1 MVAMRNFVLLGALG
15 GALAQDGYY
24 ASTDRVMGGR
34 SNANVANSDG
44 ALRFTGDVNLNGGG
58 FANMVLWWDNGMD
71 LGGFAGIALD
81 FDAVPASEFGDA
93 PIAVQVDLQGGQRCS
108 LTGAFAIPT
117 TSASS
122 ASVREFVD
130 FSQLVAKGAWY
141 EYRSGGGVPSSCSGQ
156 TTSMGWV
163 NAIEFSIY
171 YQSGPFELTL
181 RNLEVLTTAPPLPEA
196 RADGAAGVL
205 AAALARGR
213 SLIRKVGSGVGSAQM
228 HQLAA
233 AAMETAAR
241 QVHTE
246 GLAAALDSARNSPIT
261 SRTTD
266 LFAALEAEIAS
277 PTAAMG
283 GEEEEEEEEAA
294 PPPATTQPPATTKPP
309 TTKPPPE
316 QTIETVTVEGVK
328 WAHIAPGCQMGT
340 NLLFL
345 GQQTLESC
353 AAACEVG
360 DACYGFEYGVDYG
373 GAERDFLAP
382 NECYLQ
388 VSPTWA
394 GETYQ
399 QCDGVLWNLD
409 LYLRQEEEE
418 VVVVAATTA
427 PPATTMA
434 TTAPPATAKPKK
446 VKACRN
452 KRKRCKVQFCHYTK
466 GKKKGKLKAKMRK
479 KCAKTCGVC
488 S

>member
-1 MVAMRNFVLLGALG
+1 
-15 GALAQDGYY
+15 
-24 ASTDRVMGGR
+24 
-34 SNANVANSDG
+34 
-44 ALRFTGDVNLNGGG
+44 
-58 FANMVLWWDNGMD
+58 
-71 LGGFAGIALD
+71 
-81 FDAVPASEFGDA
+81 
-93 PIAVQVDLQGGQRCS
+93 
-108 LTGAFAIPT
+108 
-117 TSASS
+117 
-122 ASVREFVD
+122 
-130 FSQLVAKGAWY
+130 
-141 EYRSGGGVPSSCSGQ
+141 
-156 TTSMGWV
+156 
-163 NAIEFSIY
+163 
-171 YQSGPFELTL
+171 
-181 RNLEVLTTAPPLPEA
+181 
-196 RADGAAGVL
+196 
-205 AAALARGR
+205 
-213 SLIRKVGSGVGSAQM
+213 
-228 HQLAA
+228 
-233 AAMETAAR
+233 
-241 QVHTE
+241 
-246 GLAAALDSARNSPIT
+246 
-261 SRTTD
+261 
-266 LFAALEAEIAS
+266 
-277 PTAAMG
+277 
-283 GEEEEEEEEAA
+283 
-294 PPPATTQPPATTKPP
+294 
-309 TTKPPPE
+309 
-316 QTIETVTVEGVK
+316 
-328 WAHIAPGCQMGT
+328 MGT

-353 AAACEVG
+353 AAACVEAG

-434 TTAPPATAKPKK
+434 TTAPPATTKATATAPAPATTKPQK